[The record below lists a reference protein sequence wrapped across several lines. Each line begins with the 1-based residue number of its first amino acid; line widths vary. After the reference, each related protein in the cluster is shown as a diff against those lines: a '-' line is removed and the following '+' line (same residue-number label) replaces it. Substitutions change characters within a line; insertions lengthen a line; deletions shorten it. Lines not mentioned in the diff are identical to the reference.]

1 LSAGGS
7 EFGVSVM
14 FGPTR
19 MGQQV
24 AGVAKMMGK
33 WSSGRF
39 VGMEEASAWLIC
51 YSMIF
56 LHLEVLAT
64 LVVGW

>member
-1 LSAGGS
+1 
-7 EFGVSVM
+7 
-14 FGPTR
+14 

-56 LHLEVLAT
+56 YVFEVKYFVYCVFAFCFSES
-64 LVVGW
+64 GIFYSMPFS